1 MDKEKLLTKLR
12 AELAIVDECIQRNTE
27 RLIGMDVISL
37 KTMDVRTL
45 ITAYEGERA
54 GIRRAIQIVL
64 RG

>member
-12 AELAIVDECIQRNTE
+12 AELVIVDECIQRNTE
-27 RLIGMDVISL
+27 RLIEMDAIGL

-54 GIRRAIQIVL
+54 GLRRAIQIV